1 MPREE
6 KGGGGRLPGSEVS
19 REGRE
24 RGNRSG
30 GGERDGREGG
40 ERGKSEV
47 KGEGRNEVSWCVWS
61 TFVGG
66 VHCNDFEDLRSGKT
80 CG

>member
-1 MPREE
+1 VPREE

-19 REGRE
+19 RRD
-24 RGNRSG
+24 RS
-30 GGERDGREGG
+30 EKG

-47 KGEGRNEVSWCVWS
+47 QGEDRSEVSWCVWS